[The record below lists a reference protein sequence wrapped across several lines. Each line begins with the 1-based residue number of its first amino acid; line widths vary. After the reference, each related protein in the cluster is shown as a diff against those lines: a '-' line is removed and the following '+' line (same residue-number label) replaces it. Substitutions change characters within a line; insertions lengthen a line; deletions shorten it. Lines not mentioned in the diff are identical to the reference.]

1 MRLDAGRLHR
11 LHHGVYVV
19 GHRAITE
26 QGRMMAA
33 VLAAGPGAVLS
44 HRSAGRVWGMV
55 RWSGAVEVTR
65 PRRFRARDGIRCHR
79 SPVQG
84 DEGTVFDGLPVTTP
98 FRTLIDLAGALDHSA
113 LRQAFN
119 EIQVRRLSDPVPL
132 AEMVERHRGRRGLRS
147 LVAVIDDTAPVGVPR
162 NEFEQTFVRLV
173 ESSGLPLP
181 RLNAA
186 LRLND
191 RFVELDA
198 LWETKRLAVELDGRT
213 VHATAQSFESDRRRD
228 RRLLAAG
235 YRTMR
240 ITWRQLRSEPDAV
253 LADLRQ
259 ALE

>member
-1 MRLDAGRLHR
+1 MGAHRGLHFPRHRGKCAPRFEGRVDRGAAELAGRQHGVVSRRQLLALGMGTRGVEVRLDAGRLHR

-191 RFVELDA
+191 RFVELD
-198 LWETKRLAVELDGRT
+198 EIGRAH
-213 VHATAQSFESDRRRD
+213 V
-228 RRLLAAG
+228 
-235 YRTMR
+235 
-240 ITWRQLRSEPDAV
+240 
-253 LADLRQ
+253 
-259 ALE
+259 